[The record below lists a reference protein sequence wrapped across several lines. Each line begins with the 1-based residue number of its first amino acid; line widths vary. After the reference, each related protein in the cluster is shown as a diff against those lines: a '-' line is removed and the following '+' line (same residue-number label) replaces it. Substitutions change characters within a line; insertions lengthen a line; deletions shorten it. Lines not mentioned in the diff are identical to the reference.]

1 MDPFRARVAVV
12 WLVVGCTAP
21 TLATSES
28 AIRGGVDDP
37 GDPAVAAL
45 TTSSEYCTAT
55 LIAPHTLLSAGHCRS
70 GGVTANFG
78 MTASSPIQKIAVT
91 AVTLHPMFTGV
102 GQPYDFALMK
112 LASDPTGITPARL
125 NDLPLT
131 TVNVGQDMRH
141 VGFGV
146 TDEATGAG
154 RGIKRT
160 VTYPLN
166 RVEAVLIYSGAPN
179 QQTCTGDSGGPGF
192 MTLGAHPTE
201 LLVGVIS
208 DGPSCNLSQDGWDDR
223 VDAVKDWIVQT
234 VSAWDTPPSFGPLP
248 DSASDAGVSPG
259 DGNNGDGSKGSTSSG
274 GGCATG
280 PSAAS
285 WPLFALMSLWLRGRR
300 RDRKTRGAL
309 HPG

>member
-1 MDPFRARVAVV
+1 MDPYRARVAIV
-12 WLVVGCTAP
+12 WLVAGCTAP
-21 TLATSES
+21 KLATSES

-45 TTSSEYCTAT
+45 STSSETCTAT
-55 LIAPHTLLSAGHCRS
+55 LIAPHTLLTAGHCKL
-70 GGVTANFG
+70 GGLTANFG
-78 MTASSPIQKIAVT
+78 MTASSPSQQIAVA

-112 LASDPTGITPARL
+112 LASDPIAITPVRL
-125 NDLPLT
+125 NDISLT
-131 TVNVGQDMRH
+131 TADVGQDMRH

-166 RVEAVLIYSGAPN
+166 RVEPVLIYSGAPGK
-179 QQTCTGDSGGPGF
+179 QTCSGDSGGPGF

-201 LLVGVIS
+201 LLVGIVS
-208 DGPSCNLSQDGWDDR
+208 DGPSCDLSQDGWDDR

-234 VSAWDTPPSFGPLP
+234 VTAWDAPPSFGPEP
-248 DSASDAGVSPG
+248 DPASDAGVSPG
-259 DGNNGDGSKGSTSSG
+259 DGSAGSTTSG
-274 GGCATG
+274 GGCAVGQTAG
-280 PSAAS
+280 S
-285 WPLFALMSLWLRGRR
+285 WPLFALLSLSLLLRA
-300 RDRKTRGAL
+300 RKHDA
-309 HPG
+309 